1 MTTDRK
7 RRANQRNAQRSTG
20 PRTQAGKARS
30 KQNAWKHGLAVP
42 ISVQPHLADLIDFVA
57 NCLARET
64 PSAHPRDQEVRA
76 LAVAILEVLRVRSI
90 CSHILDEWARQYC
103 APVVAGSSASQ
114 VDRTEL
120 LQHLLRA
127 DRYERRAV
135 SRRKSALRAYLE
147 AYARPGQDNACRTS
161 RR

>member
-57 NCLARET
+57 NCLAREA

-76 LAVAILEVLRVRSI
+76 GSG
-90 CSHILDEWARQYC
+90 YTGG
-103 APVVAGSSASQ
+103 AP
-114 VDRTEL
+114 RTK
-120 LQHLLRA
+120 HLLSHPR
-127 DRYERRAV
+127 
-135 SRRKSALRAYLE
+135 
-147 AYARPGQDNACRTS
+147 
-161 RR
+161 